1 VARTNRTGQVTRSRT
16 GTLAAAISLSSMLTS
31 ACWSAVIR
39 AARPSRLAIGN
50 NNRHRRNSFR
60 IRSRPASPL
69 DRPEK
74 RPRSPPPGRGPDS
87 GRPSATPSIAC
98 GSPVF
103 RPSADYHGGLLTA
116 DQTKTSRLLD
126 VRADRDRRPQRSHT
140 VNVAVGR
147 CERTR
152 IEVQRA
158 SVSRPQASIPR
169 WGPAGASHACAVANV
184 ILNEMT
190 AEKCASHRRRPIDQR
205 TWPRRTEPLG
215 RRS

>member
-87 GRPSATPSIAC
+87 GRPSATPV
-98 GSPVF
+98 SPVV
-103 RPSADYHGGLLTA
+103 RQYSDRLRITTEACSR
-116 DQTKTSRLLD
+116 QTKR
-126 VRADRDRRPQRSHT
+126 RRPACSTFVPIAIGDRNGLTLSTSQL
-140 VNVAVGR
+140 
-147 CERTR
+147 
-152 IEVQRA
+152 
-158 SVSRPQASIPR
+158 
-169 WGPAGASHACAVANV
+169 AGASAHESRFSEH
-184 ILNEMT
+184 L
-190 AEKCASHRRRPIDQR
+190 
-205 TWPRRTEPLG
+205 
-215 RRS
+215 